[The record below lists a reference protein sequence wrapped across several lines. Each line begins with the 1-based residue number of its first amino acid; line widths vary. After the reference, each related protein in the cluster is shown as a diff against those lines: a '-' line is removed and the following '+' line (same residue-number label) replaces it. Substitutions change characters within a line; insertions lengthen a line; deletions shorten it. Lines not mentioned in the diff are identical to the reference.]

1 MAKEHQNRAQKACNE
16 TLNFRKFL
24 RKNATLAEN
33 KIWLELKNRKFKNL
47 KFRRQHGI
55 GPYIVDFYC
64 AEKKLVIEID
74 GDVHAIE
81 KQVEKD
87 KSREKYLREQGLR
100 VVRYFNNDIY
110 SNLENVLEDLNKKTN

>member
-1 MAKEHQNRAQKACNE
+1 MAKEHQNRVQKAFKG

-24 RKNATLAEN
+24 RQNATPAEN
-33 KIWLELKNRKFKNL
+33 KIWLELKNHKFKNL

-81 KQVEKD
+81 KQMKKD
-87 KSREKYLREQGLR
+87 KNREKYLQEQGLR
-100 VVRYFNNDIY
+100 VVRYLNNDIY